1 MLGVSRPPDPGWEA
15 AAQTPCICGAFP
27 NPGGPSPIRRP
38 AGAVR
43 SANPE
48 CPKVMPSYSPT
59 CALKIIYT
67 HIFKIHIALGV
78 RAGTGP
84 KPSICKQKWP
94 PGPHPDRSQRKK
106 SNGSV
111 WSDSWVM

>member
-78 RAGTGP
+78 QAGAGP
-84 KPSICKQKWP
+84 KPSICQRNWP
-94 PGPHPDRSQRKK
+94 PGPHPDRIQGTT
-106 SNGSV
+106 SNV
-111 WSDSWVM
+111 LKYSWVM

>member
-1 MLGVSRPPDPGWEA
+1 MLGGSHTPDQGGCH
-15 AAQTPCICGAFP
+15 TPRICGGFP

-78 RAGTGP
+78 QAGAGCKGPPRLKYGFWGAGGTGKERTP
-84 KPSICKQKWP
+84 QEAL
-94 PGPHPDRSQRKK
+94 Q
-106 SNGSV
+106 
-111 WSDSWVM
+111 

>member
-27 NPGGPSPIRRP
+27 NPRGPSPIRRP

-78 RAGTGP
+78 RPGTGQT
-84 KPSICKQKWP
+84 KMAAWAP
-94 PGPHPDRSQRKK
+94 PGPETKTKK
-106 SNGSV
+106 QTYPYGQTV
-111 WSDSWVM
+111 G